1 MRHPRFDRIPWLLL
15 TCALALQGCVY
26 GRYIGDVEEN
36 PVVDTGVGAA
46 VIMPG
51 QSAPVMTPGGGYA
64 PGGNAECQTGPN
76 GQSCASGGTVA
87 PSPSNITMIGGAEED
102 IENHIQAKE
111 DPLMLKWLAVPF
123 ALLAAPFS
131 AAAEAARGEPE
142 TGPAVPQEK
151 TPRPEAKAP
160 EVQHDNGAG
169 NPAPQAQAAAPQSYE
184 SQSLQ
189 QMEDELDRQLADQRR
204 DSPQAAPTRAD
215 ISLPSQRTPAT
226 AAGSA
231 SIADELAALQRSP
244 NAPEPRRETAP
255 APVETR
261 SEAPAPRQAQ
271 RESDVADGIVDRDG
285 DGRIDLWIYRQDGE
299 IVRKVLDQ
307 DFDGQPDTTLR
318 YDPKTHQLARVEEDD
333 DHDGITDGW
342 TDYRDGKIARRRAD
356 ADRDGLADTW
366 TFYRDGE
373 IHRHEQDT
381 NGDGFRDRVGF
392 YDNGRVVRE
401 EQDSN
406 ADGVAD
412 VTSFYDER
420 ERVIRREEDKNLDGR
435 IDEINHYENGRLAR
449 KELLGAPDSV
459 VP

>member
-1 MRHPRFDRIPWLLL
+1 MRHSRFDRIPWLLL

-26 GRYIGDVEEN
+26 GRYTGDVEEN
-36 PVVDTGVGAA
+36 PVADTGVGAA

-51 QSAPVMTPGGGYA
+51 QSAPVMIPGGGYA
-64 PGGNAECQTGPN
+64 PGGNAECQNGPN

-87 PSPSNITMIGGAEED
+87 PSPSNITMIGGTEED

-160 EVQHDNGAG
+160 EVQNDNGAG
-169 NPAPQAQAAAPQSYE
+169 SPAPQAQAAPPQSYE

-189 QMEDELDRQLADQRR
+189 QMEHELDRQLADQQRT
-204 DSPQAAPTRAD
+204 SPEAAPTRAGV
-215 ISLPSQRTPAT
+215 SLPSQRTPAT
-226 AAGSA
+226 AAGGS

-244 NAPEPRRETAP
+244 SAPEPRRETAP
-255 APVETR
+255 APVESR

-271 RESDVADGIVDRDG
+271 RESDVADGIVDRDE

-333 DHDGITDGW
+333 DHDGVTDGW

-392 YDNGRVVRE
+392 YEDGRVVRE